1 MMRSAAAFDHM
12 DISLYVFVISNLGSR
27 SIFEFAVTA
36 NIDVILIILV
46 DIVGTIYTYMY
57 LIYTYWILILDT
69 GYYSYSRYC
78 REYTSTSS
86 SCYIFDR

>member
-1 MMRSAAAFDHM
+1 M
-12 DISLYVFVISNLGSR
+12 GTR

-36 NIDVILIILV
+36 NIDMILIILV

-69 GYYSYSRYC
+69 GYFILLILTILPRI
-78 REYTSTSS
+78 YTSTSS